1 MSARKFLSAG
11 VGTVFAQI
19 VNLACI
25 PLLARL
31 YEPSAFGVW
40 ALVQALALV
49 VGGLSTL
56 RYDLAI
62 VVESD
67 HIKAQRLFFVTGL
80 LAFCVSFLAM
90 LVLAAGQHYLFG
102 ESDAISGGVLLL
114 LGAWVLMLAASQLL
128 QSWLMRDEAFL
139 SISFAQMGNV
149 VVTNAVQLGAYAIGG
164 ASWLVGGSVIGQF
177 AALAIL
183 FFALQKSPKAPE
195 WYSLDWSR
203 ASLNVL
209 RSHSRFP
216 KFSLPFSI
224 LSLIRERAP
233 LLILGAFVTPA
244 QVGLYSQI
252 WRLANVPVG
261 LTSSALRPVM
271 FQQAALKGAQN
282 VESTVQRLL
291 RGLALIGAPWVV
303 VVIFWHRELVPL
315 VLGSRWVDAAV
326 FVPAVALPAFLF
338 ALTNWMDRLL
348 DVAGRQDLN
357 LKLEAV
363 AALLGTGGLAIFLVF
378 GADIE
383 WAAHAQGVGLIVSYL
398 AFLYFSFSALRYS
411 KKRLAITLGM
421 ASLLLTL
428 TVGVC
433 WAINLAF
440 HFWQS
445 LLILGAIITC
455 LSIVTLLQI
464 RSRYS

>member
-1 MSARKFLSAG
+1 LLGRKFLSAG
-11 VGTVFAQI
+11 AGTVFAQI

-25 PLLARL
+25 PILARL
-31 YEPSAFGVW
+31 YEPAAFGVW

-49 VGGLSTL
+49 VGGLSTF

-62 VVESD
+62 VVEPD
-67 HIKAQRLFFVTGL
+67 QNKAQRLFFVTGM
-80 LAFCVSFLAM
+80 LAVCVSLITI
-90 LVLAAGQHYLFG
+90 LVIAAGQHFFFG
-102 ESDAISGGVLLL
+102 DSDAISGGVLLL
-114 LGAWVLMLAASQLL
+114 LGAWVLMLAAAQLL

-139 SISFAQMGNV
+139 EISLAQIGNV

-164 ASWLVGGSVIGQF
+164 AAWLVGGSVVGQF

-183 FFALQKSPKAPE
+183 LFALQKSPKTPE
-195 WYSLDWSR
+195 WRALDWSR
-203 ASLNVL
+203 SSLDVL

-233 LLILGAFVTPA
+233 LFVLGMYATPA
-244 QVGLYSQI
+244 QVGLFSQI

-261 LTSSALRPVM
+261 LTSSAVRPVI
-271 FQQAALKGAQN
+271 FQRAAVTGAQHI
-282 VESTVQRLL
+282 ESTIQGLL
-291 RGLALIGAPWVV
+291 LWLAIFGAPWVV

-315 VLGSRWVDAAV
+315 VLGPTWKDAAV

-363 AALLGTGGLAIFLVF
+363 AAFLGTGGLAIVLLM
-378 GADIE
+378 GADVE
-383 WAAHAQGVGLIVSYL
+383 LAAHAQGIGLIMSYL
-398 AFLYFSFSALRYS
+398 AFLYFAFSALRYS
-411 KKRLAITLGM
+411 TKRMFMTLGM
-421 ASLLLTL
+421 ASVVLALTA
-428 TVGVC
+428 GAC

-440 HFWQS
+440 DFQQS
-445 LLILGAIITC
+445 LAIVGGIITC
-455 LSIVTLLQI
+455 FSIAVLLQL
-464 RSRYS
+464 RSGFS